1 MKKIFSLL
9 FLIIN
14 FIVFSQNKRDI
25 RFYSEIKNRE
35 YTIYADNNEFMPISA
50 KFNFILVNLTS
61 SLLDDTIVVIPPQS
75 KRFVISTF
83 KLIDPYAANELEYTN
98 TYNFGDVLQ
107 EKFDANYIYSLPFE
121 KGKTHLVFQG
131 YNGKFSHQNEFSLDL
146 NLKIGDPILAAR
158 EGTVVE
164 VINSNNQNCA
174 DISCA
179 KYNNKILILHNDG
192 TFADYSHLKYNG
204 AVVKKG
210 EVVKKGQLIGYSG
223 ETGFS
228 SGPHLHFAVFINR
241 LDGERT
247 FIKTLF
253 KTSESNG
260 TYLEEGKSYTKIY

>member
-1 MKKIFSLL
+1 M
-9 FLIIN
+9 
-14 FIVFSQNKRDI
+14 
-25 RFYSEIKNRE
+25 
-35 YTIYADNNEFMPISA
+35 
-50 KFNFILVNLTS
+50 
-61 SLLDDTIVVIPPQS
+61 
-75 KRFVISTF
+75 
-83 KLIDPYAANELEYTN
+83 
-98 TYNFGDVLQ
+98 
-107 EKFDANYIYSLPFE
+107 
-121 KGKTHLVFQG
+121 
-131 YNGKFSHQNEFSLDL
+131 
-146 NLKIGDPILAAR
+146 
-158 EGTVVE
+158 VE